1 MTELTQPMPEIELT
15 DADRQKIQETAA
27 KIDLTDSSLCLIYGS
42 AGQKKLADVSDK
54 LLKMTRNDDSAA
66 VGERISDLV
75 KELRKCSDTKLQSGL
90 FGWLF
95 RRRER
100 RNLRKQCETAV
111 QNADRIAEEL
121 EIHRNRLLRDFVML
135 DKLYD
140 SVLEQYREL
149 TVLTEAGQRKL
160 EEDTSADKD
169 LRERFRKRLHDL
181 KLSRTVCMQT
191 MTQIRILQGCNTA
204 LSEKIQSLLTNTV
217 ALWKNQTALALAMKN
232 TGQTMETLRDANREM
247 IGVLEEVCTAE
258 DNALSEADILQDMIE
273 SKIRDKELNHA

>member
-1 MTELTQPMPEIELT
+1 MTEMTQPMPEIELT
-15 DADRQKIQETAA
+15 DADRQRIKETAA
-27 KIDLTDSSLCLIYGS
+27 KIDLTDSALSLTYGT

-54 LLKMTRNDDSAA
+54 LLKMIRNDDSAA

-121 EIHRNRLLRDFVML
+121 EKHRNRLLRDFVML
-135 DKLYD
+135 DKLCD

-149 TVLTEAGQRKL
+149 TVFTEAGQRKL
-160 EEDTSADKD
+160 EEDTSADKE

-181 KLSRTVCMQT
+181 KLSRMVCMQT
-191 MTQIRILQGCNTA
+191 LTQIRILQGCNTA
-204 LSEKIQSLLTNTV
+204 LSEKIQSLLTNTL

-232 TGQTMETLRDANREM
+232 TGQTMETLRDVNGEM
-247 IGVLEEVCTAE
+247 IGELEEVCTAE
-258 DNALSEADILQDMIE
+258 DHALGEADILKEMIE
-273 SKIRDKELNHA
+273 SENKELNHA

>member
-1 MTELTQPMPEIELT
+1 MTEITQPMPELELT
-15 DADRQKIQETAA
+15 GADCQRIKETAE
-27 KIDLTDSSLCLIYGS
+27 KIDLTDSSLCLTYGT

-54 LLKMTRNDDSAA
+54 LLKMIRNDDSAA

-75 KELRKCSDTKLQSGL
+75 KELRACSDTKLHSGF

-100 RNLRKQCETAV
+100 RNFRKQCETAV

-121 EIHRNRLLRDFVML
+121 EKHRNRLLRDFVML

-160 EEDTSADKD
+160 EEDTSADKE

-181 KLSRTVCMQT
+181 KLSRMVCMQT
-191 MTQIRILQGCNTA
+191 LTQIRILQGCNTA
-204 LSEKIQSLLTNTV
+204 LSEKIQSLLTNTL

-232 TGQTMETLRDANREM
+232 TGQTMEDLRKTNGEM
-247 IGVLEEVCTAE
+247 IGVLEEVYKAE
-258 DNALSEADILQDMIE
+258 NNILRE
-273 SKIRDKELNHA
+273 SDVMEMLAQSAEK

>member
-27 KIDLTDSSLCLIYGS
+27 KIDLTDSSLCLIWGS

-54 LLKMTRNDDSAA
+54 LLKMIRNDDSAA

-75 KELRKCSDTKLQSGL
+75 KELRKCSETKLQSGL
-90 FGWLF
+90 FGWLI

-121 EIHRNRLLRDFVML
+121 EKHRNRLLRDFVML

-149 TVLTEAGQRKL
+149 TVFTEAGQRKL
-160 EEDTSADKD
+160 EEDTAADKE
-169 LRERFRKRLHDL
+169 LRERFEKRLHDL

-191 MTQIRILQGCNTA
+191 LTQIRILQGCNTA
-204 LSEKIQSLLTNTV
+204 LSEKIQSLLTNTL

-232 TGQTMETLRDANREM
+232 TGQTMKDLRKANGEM
-247 IGVLEEVCTAE
+247 IGGLEEVCTAE
-258 DNALSEADILQDMIE
+258 DRALGEADILKEMIE
-273 SKIRDKELNHA
+273 SENKELYYA

>member
-1 MTELTQPMPEIELT
+1 MPEMELT
-15 DADRQKIQETAA
+15 DADRQKIQETAE
-27 KIDLTDSSLCLIYGS
+27 KIDLTDSSLCLIYGT

-54 LLKMTRNDDSAA
+54 LLKMTRIDDSAA

-75 KELRKCSDTKLQSGL
+75 KELRKCSGTKLQSGL

-121 EIHRNRLLRDFVML
+121 EKHRNRLLRDFVML

-149 TVLTEAGQRKL
+149 TVLAEAGQRKL
-160 EEDTSADKD
+160 EEDTSSDKD
-169 LRERFRKRLHDL
+169 MRERFEKRLHDL

-191 MTQIRILQGCNTA
+191 LTQIRVLQGCNTA
-204 LSEKIQSLLTNTV
+204 LSEKIQSLLTNTLV
-217 ALWKNQTALALAMKN
+217 LWKNQTALALAMKN
-232 TGQTMETLRDANREM
+232 IGQTMETLRDANVEM
-247 IGVLEEVCTAE
+247 IGGLEAVCTAKDDIIRE
-258 DNALSEADILQDMIE
+258 STAMESLMQSEG
-273 SKIRDKELNHA
+273 K

>member
-1 MTELTQPMPEIELT
+1 MTEISQPMPEIELT
-15 DADRQKIQETAA
+15 DAERQRIQETAA

-75 KELRKCSDTKLQSGL
+75 KELRKCSETKLQSGL

-95 RRRER
+95 RRRDR

-160 EEDTSADKD
+160 EDDTSADKE
-169 LRERFRKRLHDL
+169 LRERFEKRLHDL

-191 MTQIRILQGCNTA
+191 LTQIRILQGCNTA
-204 LSEKIQSLLTNTV
+204 LSEKIQSLLTNTL

-232 TGQTMETLRDANREM
+232 TGQTMETLRDANGEM
-247 IGVLEEVCTAE
+247 IGELEEVCTAE
-258 DNALSEADILQDMIE
+258 NHALGEADILKEMIE
-273 SKIRDKELNHA
+273 SENKELNHA

>member
-1 MTELTQPMPEIELT
+1 MTEISQPMPEIELT

-27 KIDLTDSSLCLIYGS
+27 QIDLTDPSLCLIYGT
-42 AGQKKLADVSDK
+42 AGQKKLAEVSDK

-75 KELRKCSDTKLQSGL
+75 KELRKCSETKLQSGL

-95 RRRER
+95 RRRDR

-160 EEDTSADKD
+160 EDDTSADKE
-169 LRERFRKRLHDL
+169 LRERFEKRLHDL
-181 KLSRTVCMQT
+181 KLSRMVCMQT
-191 MTQIRILQGCNTA
+191 LTQIRILQGCNTA
-204 LSEKIQSLLTNTV
+204 LSEKIQSLLTNTLI
-217 ALWKNQTALALAMKN
+217 LWKNQTALALAMKN
-232 TGQTMETLRDANREM
+232 TGQTMETLQDANGEM
-247 IGVLEEVCTAE
+247 IGVLEEVYKAE
-258 DNALSEADILQDMIE
+258 NNILRE
-273 SKIRDKELNHA
+273 SDVMEMLAQSAEK

>member
-1 MTELTQPMPEIELT
+1 MPEIELT

-27 KIDLTDSSLCLIYGS
+27 QIDLTDPSLCLIYGT
-42 AGQKKLADVSDK
+42 AGQKKLAEVSDK

-66 VGERISDLV
+66 IGERISDLV

-100 RNLRKQCETAV
+100 RNLRKHCETAV
-111 QNADRIAEEL
+111 QNADRIAAEL
-121 EIHRNRLLRDFVML
+121 EKHRNRLLRDFVML

-160 EEDTSADKD
+160 EEDTSAEKE
-169 LRERFRKRLHDL
+169 LRERFEKRLHDL

-191 MTQIRILQGCNTA
+191 LTQIRVLQGCNTA
-204 LSEKIQSLLTNTV
+204 LSEKIQSLLMNTL

-232 TGQTMETLRDANREM
+232 TGQTMKDLRKANGEM
-247 IGVLEEVCTAE
+247 IGGLEEVCTAE
-258 DNALSEADILQDMIE
+258 DDVLRESAAMESLVQSAD
-273 SKIRDKELNHA
+273 N

>member
-1 MTELTQPMPEIELT
+1 MKELTQPIPEIELT
-15 DADRQKIQETAA
+15 DAERQRIKETAE
-27 KIDLTDSSLCLIYGS
+27 KIDLTDSSLCLIYGT

-54 LLKMTRNDDSAA
+54 LLKMTRNDDSTAI
-66 VGERISDLV
+66 GERISNLV
-75 KELRKCSDTKLQSGL
+75 KELRKCSETKLQSGL
-90 FGWLF
+90 FGWLI

-149 TVLTEAGQRKL
+149 TVFTEAGQRKL
-160 EEDTSADKD
+160 EEDTSADKE
-169 LRERFRKRLHDL
+169 LRERFENRLHDL

-191 MTQIRILQGCNTA
+191 LTQIRILQGCNTA
-204 LSEKIQSLLTNTV
+204 LSEKIQSLLTNTL

-232 TGQTMETLRDANREM
+232 TGQTMKDLRKANGEM
-247 IGVLEEVCTAE
+247 IGGLEEVCTAE
-258 DNALSEADILQDMIE
+258 DHALGEADILKEMIE
-273 SKIRDKELNHA
+273 SEKKELYHA

>member
-1 MTELTQPMPEIELT
+1 MPEIELT
-15 DADRQKIQETAA
+15 DAERQRIQETAA

-66 VGERISDLV
+66 VGEWISNLV
-75 KELRKCSDTKLQSGL
+75 KELRKCSDTKLQAGL
-90 FGWLF
+90 VGWLF

-149 TVLTEAGQRKL
+149 AVLTEAGQRKL
-160 EEDTSADKD
+160 EDDTSVERD
-169 LRERFRKRLHDL
+169 LRERFEKRLHDL
-181 KLSRTVCMQT
+181 KLSRMVCMQT
-191 MTQIRILQGCNTA
+191 LTQIRILQECNTA
-204 LSEKIQSLLTNTV
+204 LSEKIQSLLTNTL

-232 TGQTMETLRDANREM
+232 TGQTMKDLRKANGEM

-258 DNALSEADILQDMIE
+258 NHALGEADILKEMIE
-273 SKIRDKELNHA
+273 SENKELNHA

>member
-15 DADRQKIQETAA
+15 DAERQKIQETAA

-75 KELRKCSDTKLQSGL
+75 KELRKCSETKLQSGM
-90 FGWLF
+90 FGWLI

-121 EIHRNRLLRDFVML
+121 EKTGTGFCRNAIP
-135 DKLYD
+135 YC
-140 SVLEQYREL
+140 
-149 TVLTEAGQRKL
+149 
-160 EEDTSADKD
+160 
-169 LRERFRKRLHDL
+169 RKRY
-181 KLSRTVCMQT
+181 SPC
-191 MTQIRILQGCNTA
+191 
-204 LSEKIQSLLTNTV
+204 
-217 ALWKNQTALALAMKN
+217 
-232 TGQTMETLRDANREM
+232 
-247 IGVLEEVCTAE
+247 
-258 DNALSEADILQDMIE
+258 
-273 SKIRDKELNHA
+273 

>member
-1 MTELTQPMPEIELT
+1 MTEISQPMPEIELT

-27 KIDLTDSSLCLIYGS
+27 QIDLTDPSLCLIYGT
-42 AGQKKLADVSDK
+42 AGQKKLAEVSDK

-66 VGERISDLV
+66 IGERISDLV

-100 RNLRKQCETAV
+100 RNLRKHCETAV
-111 QNADRIAEEL
+111 QNADRIAAEL
-121 EIHRNRLLRDFVML
+121 EKHRNRLLRDFVML

-160 EEDTSADKD
+160 EEDTSAEKE
-169 LRERFRKRLHDL
+169 LRERFEKRLHDL

-191 MTQIRILQGCNTA
+191 LTQIRVLQGCNTA
-204 LSEKIQSLLTNTV
+204 LSEKIQSLLMNTL

-232 TGQTMETLRDANREM
+232 TGQTMKDLRKANGEM
-247 IGVLEEVCTAE
+247 IGGLEEVCTAE
-258 DNALSEADILQDMIE
+258 DDVLRESAAMESLVQSAD
-273 SKIRDKELNHA
+273 N